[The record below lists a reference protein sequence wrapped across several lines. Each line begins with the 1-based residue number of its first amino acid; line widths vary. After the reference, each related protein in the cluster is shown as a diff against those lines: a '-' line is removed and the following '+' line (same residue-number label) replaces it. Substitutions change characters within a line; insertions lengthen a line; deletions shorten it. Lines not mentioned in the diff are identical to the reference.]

1 MKTQAFCREK
11 ETYSMHRLLVTLTLL
26 ILPILAGCAGVA
38 NPLTGTTAGGGLVAR
53 ESKLL
58 GTPLPLG
65 MDFYPEH
72 SRIEGQ
78 DGMEVLRGD
87 ASLYMCASK
96 TCTALQNAGWTT
108 RLAYATSSRA
118 CYVFEKD
125 GRLAVITIH
134 PQSPTT
140 LTLMV
145 IYTCS
150 APPAGL
156 PMPIQEKSSFSFG
169 FGSGSEKSTDGSS
182 GYPAEEGTGGLST
195 APVHESGTI
204 QERDL

>member
-1 MKTQAFCREK
+1 
-11 ETYSMHRLLVTLTLL
+11 MHRLLVTLTLL

-150 APPAGL
+150 APPACPCPYRKRAPSASAL
-156 PMPIQEKSSFSFG
+156 
-169 FGSGSEKSTDGSS
+169 
-182 GYPAEEGTGGLST
+182 ARAARRARTGAAAIRPKR
-195 APVHESGTI
+195 APGDCPLRPPLRPCTNREPFRRETC
-204 QERDL
+204 D

>member
-1 MKTQAFCREK
+1 
-11 ETYSMHRLLVTLTLL
+11 
-26 ILPILAGCAGVA
+26 
-38 NPLTGTTAGGGLVAR
+38 
-53 ESKLL
+53 
-58 GTPLPLG
+58 
-65 MDFYPEH
+65 
-72 SRIEGQ
+72 
-78 DGMEVLRGD
+78 MEVLRGD

-195 APVHESGTI
+195 APSTAPVHESGTI